1 MGAFAGKPALV
12 LGLGVDLIE
21 IERIKGALEAKS
33 GKRFEQRVYTEGEIA
48 YCRSKAD
55 PYPHF
60 AARFAAKE
68 AAMKAFGSG
77 WTAEVFWKGIEVWN
91 NEKGKP
97 FLRFNGKTA
106 ELAKSIGAG
115 GAEGSLAHDRSQAVA
130 VALLLAPAGSNSDS
144 GKK

>member
-1 MGAFAGKPALV
+1 
-12 LGLGVDLIE
+12 
-21 IERIKGALEAKS
+21 
-33 GKRFEQRVYTEGEIA
+33 
-48 YCRSKAD
+48 
-55 PYPHF
+55 
-60 AARFAAKE
+60 
-68 AAMKAFGSG
+68 MKAFGSG

-115 GAEGSLAHDRSQAVA
+115 GAEVSLAHDRSQAVA